1 MASDVIRTAYRRTW
15 RALML
20 RGLLA
25 IAIGALILWRPLDS
39 IASFALVIAL
49 WALFTGIVQMVH
61 SFELRSVLAQWWVL
75 LLTGFV
81 SAAFGAAALYYYP
94 GLSLAFAV
102 VWTTWWL
109 ILTGAFAIY
118 AAVWE
123 RSLGLFWGWTLAFG
137 ILSIAAG
144 VLAIMNPPA
153 TLAAIIG
160 LIAGFALASGVVL
173 LIGAFRL
180 SAVKAAVAEAFRA

>member
-15 RALML
+15 RGLML

-25 IAIGALILWRPLDS
+25 IAIGAFILWRPLDS

-94 GLSLAFAV
+94 VLSHAFAI

-109 ILTGAFAIY
+109 ILTGALAIY

-123 RSLGLFWGWTLAFG
+123 RNLGLAWGWTLAFG
-137 ILSIAAG
+137 VLSIAAG

-180 SAVKAAVAEAFRA
+180 SAAKAAVAEAFRS